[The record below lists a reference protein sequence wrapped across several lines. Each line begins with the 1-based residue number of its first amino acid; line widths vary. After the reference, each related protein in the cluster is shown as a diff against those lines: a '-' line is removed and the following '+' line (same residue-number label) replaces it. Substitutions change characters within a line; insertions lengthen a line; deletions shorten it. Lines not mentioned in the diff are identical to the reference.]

1 MPTVINLPNSPTMS
15 INGNVTDVTISDWA
29 NIVLSSAEATE
40 YISAEA
46 ERNSALTAFYS
57 NNSIVFMTNINYSA
71 NSVPVTL
78 PSYEASI
85 HVTDLHTYK
94 PGFIYANNTVTHFGN
109 IEMPSFPT
117 WESYWNRFLADTANV
132 TFPSGWYTVTNT

>member
-1 MPTVINLPNSPTMS
+1 MS

-46 ERNSALTAFYS
+46 ERNAALAAFYS
-57 NNSIVFMTNINYSA
+57 NNTIVFMTNINYTA

-78 PSYEASI
+78 PSIEASR
-85 HVTDLHTYK
+85 HVLDIHTYQ
-94 PGFIYANNTVTHFGN
+94 PGFIYSNNTVTHFGN

-117 WESYWNRFLADTANV
+117 WEHYWNRFLADTANV
-132 TFPSGWYTVTNT
+132 TFPAGWYTVTNT